1 MIDGKR
7 TSSFLHTSLAIIVIM
22 SFIYAAATL
31 LILNFAL
38 PEQQIIIAQPF
49 DNASLSEYS
58 NPYYGFEIEYPSN
71 WTSSE
76 SDIPSNATIYSVLN
90 IVPPISEDP
99 NLSTNLQIGIEDLEI
114 EQLPSL
120 DQYARDTI
128 NAYRNT
134 YSNFTLESVQT
145 NSTISGMPAYEIV
158 FTDSSDGIDRK
169 LVETGV
175 IDETSNRAYYLFFET
190 DNSTY
195 DQFYPVAR
203 DIIDSFQLVNL
214 SSSSLDE
221 DINGIIEDEST
232 SAFSGEDTTEDFSP
246 FEMEDSGTTDMQD
259 FELLMNS
266 FTNSIFNGSS
276 TFGAVGTSMI
286 EDIKISGIT
295 IAEGNE
301 PGRNSLT
308 DNNAQDND
316 TDDLTVNLISSDIDS
331 NDSVTIIAARIP
343 FNIQDILS
351 LASMSEE
358 NPLSN
363 EMIPFA
369 GEGLS
374 QGFNPFEF
382 VSNLQIGSTNLI
394 SPDWSSPQSV
404 NMSLVGGGEGGIAE
418 ERMTTINPP
427 ALSQIEDDSL
437 DLVFVSVIPYT
448 GSLKSQ

>member
-1 MIDGKR
+1 MINGNGKR
-7 TSSFLHTSLAIIVIM
+7 TLSFLHTSLAFIIFM
-22 SFIYAAATL
+22 SFIYAAASIL
-31 LILNFAL
+31 FLNFVF

-49 DNASLSEYS
+49 DNISLSEYS
-58 NPYYGFEIEYPSN
+58 NPYYGFEIEYPSD

-76 SDIPSNATIYSVLN
+76 SDIPSNTTIYSVLN

-99 NLSTNLQIGIEDLEI
+99 NLTTNLQIGIEDLEI

-120 DQYARDTI
+120 EQYTRDTI
-128 NAYRNT
+128 NAYRNA
-134 YSNFTLESVQT
+134 YSNFTLESAKT
-145 NSTISGMPAYEIV
+145 NSTISGMPAYEII

-169 LVETGV
+169 LVETGI

-203 DIIDSFQLVNL
+203 DIISSFQLVDV

-221 DINGIIEDEST
+221 GINGTMEDEST
-232 SAFSGEDTTEDFSP
+232 SAFPGEDSMQGFSP
-246 FEMEDSGTTDMQD
+246 FEMDDSEMTGMKD

-295 IAEGNE
+295 IVEGNNS
-301 PGRNSLT
+301 GRNSLT

-316 TDDLTVNLISSDIDS
+316 TDELTVNLISSDMDS

-343 FNIQDILS
+343 FNIQDMLS

-369 GEGLS
+369 GEELS
-374 QGFNPFEF
+374 RGFNPFEF

-404 NMSLVGGGEGGIAE
+404 NMSLVGG
-418 ERMTTINPP
+418 R
-427 ALSQIEDDSL
+427 
-437 DLVFVSVIPYT
+437 
-448 GSLKSQ
+448 